1 MNFLRRFINNFS
13 LFFSKIA
20 FYFKKHVVDVFK
32 DKDLIKRIFYTL
44 FLMIL
49 FVIVGSVTLPGV
61 KINEN
66 SQLDNSS
73 FLGILNTVGG
83 GGLRQF
89 SLVALGIGPFISASL
104 IMTFAKTKVI
114 PPLYRLANSGQPGRM
129 KLNIITHALT
139 LLFGLIQA
147 IVIIQSIAKATGGNQ
162 FATIKENYNQVWFIW
177 FVLPMILVSGT
188 FFSIFL
194 SEQITN
200 KGIGN
205 GTSILILTGTIISLP
220 KVFTP
225 AFQEWIGKNLSNFNK
240 ELVVGVVYFVLFIL
254 LFVFLMFFVSFLHQ
268 AERKVPIQHVGSGRS
283 KSIKDLSYLPIKI
296 NPAGIMP
303 IIFASMLVTFPM
315 LIVDL
320 INELNPTNA
329 TAWMKVN
336 FQLNKPIGLTIFAI
350 ATFSLTIFLG
360 LQQSR
365 LDKIVE
371 DFNKNS
377 TFIPG
382 IRPGEQTEDYLISI
396 IIRLSIFS
404 AFYLTIFGSAEYL
417 LQMCG
422 VPSTFTFGGTTIMI
436 LVTTSIETIQQIEAR
451 YKTEN
456 IFKSSIKANKS
467 KELYESIQ
475 ENNNKQ
481 ENQDDELGGSI
492 LW

>member
-1 MNFLRRFINNFS
+1 MNFLRRVANNFS

-20 FYFKKHVVDVFK
+20 FYFKKYIIDIFK
-32 DKDLIKRIFYTL
+32 DKDLLKRILYTL
-44 FLMIL
+44 SLMIL
-49 FVIVGSVTLPGV
+49 FVVIGSVTLPGV

-66 SQLDNSS
+66 AQLNNSS

-104 IMTFAKTKVI
+104 IMTFAKTKLI

-129 KLNIITHALT
+129 KLNIITHAFT
-139 LLFGLIQA
+139 LLFSLIQA
-147 IVIIQSIAKATGGNQ
+147 IVIIQSIVKSTGNNQ
-162 FATIKENYNQVWFIW
+162 FASIDPKYNQTWFIW

-220 KVFTP
+220 RIFTP
-225 AFQEWIGKNLSNFNK
+225 AFQEWVGKNLSNFNK
-240 ELVVGVVYFVLFIL
+240 ELVIGIVYFTLFIL
-254 LFVFLMFFVSFLHQ
+254 LFISLMFFVSFLHQ
-268 AERKVPIQHVGSGRS
+268 AERKIPIQHVGSGRS

-315 LIVDL
+315 LVVDL

-329 TAWMKVN
+329 TAWMKEN
-336 FQLNKPIGLTIFAI
+336 FQLNKPIGLTIFAV

-404 AFYLTIFGSAEYL
+404 AFYLTIFGTAEYL
-417 LQMCG
+417 LQICG
-422 VPSTFTFGGTTIMI
+422 VPPAFTFGGSTIMI

-451 YKTEN
+451 YKSEN

-467 KELYESIQ
+467 KELYENIK
-475 ENNNKQ
+475 NNIEPEVK
-481 ENQDDELGGSI
+481 EDEVGGSI